1 MKQLVFILLSLLLLS
16 SCFSKEKQNSDAKTL
31 EEALI
36 LAGNSLN
43 SKDSLFL
50 GFNFGMDSCDTYH
63 KIDSLVKIGKL
74 SYRDGYLRYD
84 FNIAPLHY
92 NPAVGF
98 VFKNDTLSK
107 ISLAFLNEE
116 RHPVELIKNA
126 VSAHIFE
133 TLTAKGYKS
142 YKEKN
147 LLESED
153 YYFIKDNISIS
164 LKAYERLVVMSYSN
178 AIVYMKEKQE
188 HIKKQ
193 KLQTK
198 QTLSDL

>member
-36 LAGNSLN
+36 LAGNSLK

-74 SYRDGYLRYD
+74 SYQDGYLRYD

-98 VFKNDTLSK
+98 VFTNDTLSK

-116 RHPVELIKNA
+116 SHPVELIKNA
-126 VSAHIFE
+126 VAANVFK
-133 TLTAKGYKS
+133 TLTEKGYKS

-147 LLESED
+147 SLESDD
-153 YYFIKDNISIS
+153 YYFIKNNISIS
-164 LKAYERLVVMSYSN
+164 LKSYEKLVIMSYSN
-178 AIVYMKEKQE
+178 VIVDMKEKQKS
-188 HIKKQ
+188 IQKQ
-193 KLQTK
+193 NQQTE
-198 QTLSDL
+198 QTMSDL